1 MIVEE
6 LQKLVPSDVG
16 TIENYKEQDGK
27 IRLTLAL
34 VRADQAAV
42 RSVKRALEA
51 VIKEA
56 TGIEPFIIIKEPTT
70 KPAKAKIER
79 QQGLKDVARVVA
91 VASGK
96 GGVGKSTVAAN
107 MARAMAARGLKVGV
121 LDADIYGPSQ
131 PRLFDR
137 QGYQPIPA
145 DTEGKM
151 ILPATTD
158 EGIRLMSIGFFIKPD
173 DALVWRGPMATN
185 ALRQL
190 IHQTAWGELDMLV
203 VDLPPGTGD
212 VHLTIVGELKVDSA
226 VIVTT
231 PSDLALADAVRG
243 IQMFRAENINV
254 PIAGVVNNMAYF
266 QTADVPGKRYY
277 VFGEPTHLE
286 ELAAKEGLR
295 ILAEIPLGETG
306 CLDFDI

>member
-34 VRADQAAV
+34 VRADQAAG

-190 IHQTAWGELDMLV
+190 IHQTAWGEL
-203 VDLPPGTGD
+203 
-212 VHLTIVGELKVDSA
+212 KVDSA

-306 CLDFDI
+306 WLDFDI